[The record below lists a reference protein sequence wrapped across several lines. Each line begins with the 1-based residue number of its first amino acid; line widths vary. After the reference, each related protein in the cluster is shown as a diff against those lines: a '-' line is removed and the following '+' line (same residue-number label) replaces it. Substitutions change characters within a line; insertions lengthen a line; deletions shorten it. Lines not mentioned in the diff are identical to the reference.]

1 MPNFDVLSPA
11 ELAQL
16 SEAPVQ
22 IVALIGSADGAFD
35 NEEQDWADRLVNVFT
50 YAQPKLINDFYEPVS
65 HGFVDKVKALLAAL
79 PGEAAA
85 REAAL
90 EEKLQQ
96 VNALLAKL
104 DPDLAAA
111 LYKSFRSLAQETAKA
126 SGGFLRI
133 GAIGSAESRWVELPM
148 IIPVHPPAH

>member
-1 MPNFDVLSPA
+1 MSNFDILSPA

-16 SEAPVQ
+16 SEVPVQ

-35 NEEQDWADRLVNVFT
+35 SEEQDWSDRMVNVFT

-65 HGFVDKVKALLAAL
+65 QGFIDKVKALLAAL

-90 EEKLQQ
+90 ESKLQQ
-96 VNALLAKL
+96 VNPLLAKL
-104 DPDLAAA
+104 DQELAAA
-111 LYKSFRSLAQETAKA
+111 LYKSFRTLAQETAKA

-133 GAIGSAESRWVELPM
+133 GAVGSAESRWIELPM
-148 IIPVHPPAH
+148 ITPVHPPAH